1 MEYGLA
7 GERPRRGKNQGRMRV
22 SARGDYEP
30 MTPIRSAQNKLKTA
44 LMSYGDL
51 ISAEVSQQYINRLGN
66 LETLP
71 HMNMKTL
78 AATIVLYNLNGGQL
92 TPTLLEDRSVKRLI
106 DRLVP
111 ERFNEK
117 AEAEQRDIY
126 TKYKQSILRYY
137 SNIQIYFRQQQ
148 QA

>member
-22 SARGDYEP
+22 SARSEYKA
-30 MTPIRSAQNKLKTA
+30 MTPIQSAQNKLKTA
-44 LMSYGDL
+44 LMSFSDL
-51 ISAEVSQQYINRLGN
+51 ISAEVSQQYVNRLGN

-71 HMNMKTL
+71 HMNMRTL

-92 TPTLLEDRSVKRLI
+92 KPDLFDDRSVKRLI

-117 AEAEQRDIY
+117 SEAEQRDIY
-126 TKYKQSILRYY
+126 TKYKQSMLRYY
-137 SNIQIYFRQQQ
+137 SNIQIYFSQQQ
-148 QA
+148 Q

>member
-7 GERPRRGKNQGRMRV
+7 GERTRRGKTQGRMRV
-22 SARGDYEP
+22 SARNEYKA
-30 MTPIRSAQNKLKTA
+30 MTPIQSAQNKLRND

-51 ISAEVSQQYINRLGN
+51 ISAELSQQYVNLLGN

-92 TPTLLEDRSVKRLI
+92 TPTLLDDKTVKRLI

-117 AEAEQRDIY
+117 SEAEQREIY
-126 TKYKQSILRYY
+126 TKYKQSLLRYY
-137 SNIQIYFRQQQ
+137 TSIQTYFRQQQ
-148 QA
+148 M